1 MSNPFKLLDP
11 VIFTSNNDGLNLG
24 IVIKVQPTYIE
35 CYSIYF
41 RQDLDWFKGVLT
53 LRNPSFHSM
62 RKMLSSQLVVP
73 ISKDTIEYL
82 KAEEHFKLAYEY
94 FSNILY
100 INKNNLQDVS

>member
-35 CYSIYF
+35 CYPIYF
-41 RQDLDWFKGVLT
+41 CLDLDRFKEVLT
-53 LRNPSFHSM
+53 CRKLSFHAT

-82 KAEEHFKLAYEY
+82 KAEKHFKLAYEF
-94 FSNILY
+94 FSKILY